1 MSVKNLKDLPKAH
14 LHLHLEGAMRPA
26 TLTEFCERYKIK
38 RPSDTRGKQFSNFVA
53 FNEVYKAASDSIRT
67 RQDLARVIQEVAEDA
82 AMDGATWIEPAFDAD
97 RYTILRA
104 DKSLRLFET
113 PCEGWLFAL
122 DAARHASE
130 KTGVG
135 IGFISAID
143 RTRSIEQANER
154 AKLTYSLIS
163 SQRHQIT
170 AKNING
176 GEPYR
181 GIVGLGLHGN
191 EEGYPPEIFAEAFQ
205 IVAKKTE
212 TLSIPH
218 AGEIAP
224 TPGKGPESVEK
235 AIDILG
241 ASRIQHGV
249 LAIHDEVLMKKIK
262 EKNICLDVCPS
273 SNIQL
278 SVFPNIQ
285 THPLPLLIEA
295 GIPCS
300 LGSDDPLLFGPGLL
314 DEFELCREQ
323 MHFSDDTL
331 AQLARNSFHYSGA
344 PKKIMDQGLKDID
357 AWLRCIRG

>member
-323 MHFSDDTL
+323 MHFSDDTF

-357 AWLRCIRG
+357 EWLRCI

>member
-26 TLTEFCERYKIK
+26 TLTEFCERYKIN
-38 RPSDTRGKQFSNFVA
+38 RPIDTRGKQFSNFVA

-176 GEPYR
+176 GEPYP
-181 GIVGLGLHGN
+181 GIIGLGLHGN

-224 TPGKGPESVEK
+224 TPGKGPESVEQ

-300 LGSDDPLLFGPGLL
+300 LGSDDPLLFGPSLL

-357 AWLRCIRG
+357 AWLRCI

>member
-82 AMDGATWIEPAFDAD
+82 ATDGATWIEPAFDAD

-122 DAARHASE
+122 DAARNASE

-262 EKNICLDVCPS
+262 ERNICLDVCPS

-300 LGSDDPLLFGPGLL
+300 LGSDDPLLFGPSLL

-357 AWLRCIRG
+357 EWLRYI

>member
-26 TLTEFCERYKIK
+26 TLTEFCNRYKIK

-176 GEPYR
+176 GEPYP
-181 GIVGLGLHGN
+181 GIIGLGLHGN

-300 LGSDDPLLFGPGLL
+300 LGSDDPLLFGPSLL

-357 AWLRCIRG
+357 TWLRCI

>member
-176 GEPYR
+176 GEPYP
-181 GIVGLGLHGN
+181 GIIGLGLHGN

-285 THPLPLLIEA
+285 THPLPILIKA

-300 LGSDDPLLFGPGLL
+300 LGSDDPLLFGPSLL

-323 MHFSDDTL
+323 MHFSYKTL

-344 PKKIMDQGLKDID
+344 PKKIIDQGLRDID
-357 AWLRCIRG
+357 AWLR

>member
-82 AMDGATWIEPAFDAD
+82 ATDGATWIEPAFDAD

-176 GEPYR
+176 GEPYP
-181 GIVGLGLHGN
+181 GIIGLGLHGN

-262 EKNICLDVCPS
+262 ERNICLDVCPS

-300 LGSDDPLLFGPGLL
+300 LGSDDPLLFGPSLL

-357 AWLRCIRG
+357 EWLRCI

>member
-82 AMDGATWIEPAFDAD
+82 ATDGATWIEPAFDAD

-262 EKNICLDVCPS
+262 ERNICLDVCPS

-300 LGSDDPLLFGPGLL
+300 LGSDDPLLFGPSLL

-357 AWLRCIRG
+357 AWLRCI

>member
-82 AMDGATWIEPAFDAD
+82 ATDGATWIEPAFDAD

-122 DAARHASE
+122 DAARNASE

-262 EKNICLDVCPS
+262 ERNICLDVCPS

-300 LGSDDPLLFGPGLL
+300 LGSDDPLLFGPSLL

-357 AWLRCIRG
+357 EWLRCI

>member
-1 MSVKNLKDLPKAH
+1 MPIKNLKHLPKAH

-38 RPSDTRGKQFSNFVA
+38 RPSDTRGKQFSNFAA
-53 FNEVYKAASDSIRT
+53 FNEVYRAASDSIRT

-176 GEPYR
+176 GEPYP
-181 GIVGLGLHGN
+181 GIIGLGLHGN

-344 PKKIMDQGLKDID
+344 PKTIMDQGLKDID
-357 AWLRCIRG
+357 AWLRCI

>member
-1 MSVKNLKDLPKAH
+1 MPVKNLKELPKAH
-14 LHLHLEGAMRPA
+14 LHVHLEGAMRPA
-26 TLTEFCERYKIK
+26 TLTEFCNRYKIK

-67 RQDLARVIQEVAEDA
+67 KQDLARVIQEVAEDA
-82 AMDGATWIEPAFDAD
+82 AIDGATWIEPAFDAD

-113 PCEGWLFAL
+113 PREGWLFAL
-122 DAARHASE
+122 EAARYASE
-130 KTGVG
+130 TTGVG

-176 GEPYR
+176 GEPYP
-181 GIVGLGLHGN
+181 GIIGLGLHGN

-205 IVAKKTE
+205 MVTKKTE

-285 THPLPLLIEA
+285 THPLPILIKA

-300 LGSDDPLLFGPGLL
+300 LGSDDPLLFGPSLL

-323 MHFSDDTL
+323 MHFSDNTL

-344 PKKIMDQGLKDID
+344 PKKIIDQGLRDID
-357 AWLRCIRG
+357 AWLR

>member
-1 MSVKNLKDLPKAH
+1 MSIKNLKDLPKAH

-82 AMDGATWIEPAFDAD
+82 ATDGATWIEPAFDAD

-122 DAARHASE
+122 DAARNASE

-262 EKNICLDVCPS
+262 ERNICLDVCPS

-300 LGSDDPLLFGPGLL
+300 LGSDDPLLFGPSLL

-357 AWLRCIRG
+357 EWLRCI